1 MKPRTALRRQALGDG
16 MLGYRDFRFPEDGR
30 RRRHPRFAAWCEAVE
45 RLPSMR
51 AATPLAG

>member
-1 MKPRTALRRQALGDG
+1 MKLRTALRRQALGDG